1 MHQRAETITTHTSVG
16 LLTIYPL
23 FTIVMWAPGAVVQ
36 WQLPQRGVHFTPLT
50 PHLHP
55 PVMSPRP
62 CRGGRPRLSIH
73 RTWEFSRE
81 HTMTAVTFK
90 CLLVMNEAY
99 LMELLKMMLTTDT
112 CICIKNVYIYM
123 NANKASGAWAKFS
136 NYATM
141 AHSLG
146 STCTAT

>member
-1 MHQRAETITTHTSVG
+1 MHQRAETITTHTTVG
-16 LLTIYPL
+16 ILNYKSAIHNTP
-23 FTIVMWAPGAVVQ
+23 VMSAPGAVVQ

-90 CLLVMNEAY
+90 CLLVMNEAC

-112 CICIKNVYIYM
+112 CICIKNVWMQTMHLVPEQNSQIC
-123 NANKASGAWAKFS
+123 
-136 NYATM
+136 ATM